1 MLANNYLQTIL
12 LSSCSC
18 LVRSWNKIY
27 CFWSKFNEY
36 HETHVELGT
45 MATKTQAIKKTKVIV
60 ATNESKK
67 KQKEAKDAMEVSPKE
82 DTLDLKP
89 HDHLNVGLVSSNIV
103 VFLFHFWFLFLIA
116 DLLDRWLSK
125 ILMPNIRSPKQLNHC
140 WNMYTEKMIRKL
152 NCSKTMTSSHSLSL

>member
-1 MLANNYLQTIL
+1 
-12 LSSCSC
+12 
-18 LVRSWNKIY
+18 
-27 CFWSKFNEY
+27 
-36 HETHVELGT
+36 

-103 VFLFHFWFLFLIA
+103 VFLFHF
-116 DLLDRWLSK
+116 
-125 ILMPNIRSPKQLNHC
+125 
-140 WNMYTEKMIRKL
+140 
-152 NCSKTMTSSHSLSL
+152 